1 MSACTG
7 GKGGRGR
14 GRYATCFSHLFARLL
29 RHRQETLD
37 ECLGRGL
44 FSLPA
49 GGALETYAK
58 EVRHCGMDEKRR
70 RQGGRAR
77 RIRRSASHSLL
88 PSATSSL

>member
-14 GRYATCFSHLFARLL
+14 GRYATCFSHLFARPL

-70 RQGGRAR
+70 R
-77 RIRRSASHSLL
+77 
-88 PSATSSL
+88 

>member
-14 GRYATCFSHLFARLL
+14 GRDATCFSHLSVRPL
-29 RHRQETLD
+29 RHCQETLD

-70 RQGGRAR
+70 RQGGGAR
-77 RIRRSASHSLL
+77 RILWSASHSL
-88 PSATSSL
+88 PSAASFL